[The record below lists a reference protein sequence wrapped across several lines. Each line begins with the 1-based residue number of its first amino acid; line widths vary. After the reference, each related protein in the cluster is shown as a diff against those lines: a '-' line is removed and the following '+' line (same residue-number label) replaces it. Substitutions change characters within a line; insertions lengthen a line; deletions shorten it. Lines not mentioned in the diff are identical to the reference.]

1 MHIWILLTGFFYKT
15 ENSKYARKIV
25 QRFAK
30 SLQTTYKREKKLAI
44 KMLIN
49 RNDISHQNLPN
60 DDSEAL
66 RTVIVSSGP
75 NGQWASI
82 SDI

>member
-1 MHIWILLTGFFYKT
+1 MTVFFNKP
-15 ENSKYARKIV
+15 ENSKYAPQNCATVREKVTNNKID
-25 QRFAK
+25 K
-30 SLQTTYKREKKLAI
+30 KKLAI

-60 DDSEAL
+60 DDSEAV

-75 NGQWASI
+75 NGQWAFI